1 MVLKRGRPAKTGER
15 YPSGD
20 LKRGRDQRQRDE
32 RHHAVLP
39 RMRELYRVA
48 RDYGRVAALA
58 LDPRMSPDYAPGQL
72 YLLGQVSQGQLED
85 GALIAR
91 IYGRF
96 ERLHGRRRASAS
108 PDYQVGRRGRAEAPD
123 DDAAAIEQD
132 FAMLRD
138 CLVTHG
144 AGAMAAVEQFWVE
157 GRHINARELSH
168 VLNVT
173 AAARR
178 QYDKARKRRARG
190 GAVRP
195 ASIGLKSRD
204 RGPPA
209 GPLLPHGRSSA
220 ARSQAAD
227 ANRAHVEANAG
238 EGEASALRL
247 PVRHDKQV
255 HDKQGWALLART
267 LFPNLAAERI
277 DAAWDALVAL
287 RERERF
293 RRDKSRRQP

>member
-1 MVLKRGRPAKTGER
+1 MVMRRGRPAKTGER
-15 YPSGD
+15 YPSGH
-20 LKRGRDQRQRDE
+20 LKRVRAE

-48 RDYGRVAALA
+48 RDYGAVTALA

-123 DDAAAIEQD
+123 DDAAAIELD
-132 FAMLRD
+132 FIMLRD
-138 CLVTHG
+138 CLVAHG

-157 GRHINARELSH
+157 GRHINARELGH

-173 AAARR
+173 ATARR

-195 ASIGLKSRD
+195 ASIGLKSHD
-204 RGPPA
+204 RGRPA
-209 GPLLPHGRSSA
+209 GPLLPHGTPSA
-220 ARSQAAD
+220 AGSQATD
-227 ANRAHVEANAG
+227 ANRAHVTANAG
-238 EGEASALRL
+238 EGASAL
-247 PVRHDKQV
+247 PARHDKQA
-255 HDKQGWALLART
+255 WALLART
-267 LFPNLAAERI
+267 LFPDLAAERI

-293 RRDKSRRQP
+293 RRDKTRRQA

>member
-1 MVLKRGRPAKTGER
+1 MALKRGRPAKAGER

-20 LKRGRDQRQRDE
+20 LKRVRDE

-48 RDYGRVAALA
+48 RDYGAVSALA

-72 YLLGQVSQGQLED
+72 YLLGQVSQGQLDD
-85 GALIAR
+85 GAMIAR

-108 PDYQVGRRGRAEAPD
+108 PDYQVGRRGREEAPD

-138 CLVTHG
+138 CLVAQG

-168 VLNVT
+168 VLNVAT
-173 AAARR
+173 TARR
-178 QYDKARKRRARG
+178 QYDKARKRTSRG
-190 GAVRP
+190 GTMRP
-195 ASIGLKSRD
+195 AAIGLKSRD
-204 RGPPA
+204 QRPPA
-209 GPLLPHGRSSA
+209 GSLLPSGRSSA
-220 ARSQAAD
+220 AGSQTTD
-227 ANRAHVEANAG
+227 ATRAHVTANAG
-238 EGEASALRL
+238 EGEASTQRL
-247 PVRHDKQV
+247 PARHDKQV

-267 LFPNLAAERI
+267 LFPHLAAERI

-293 RRDKSRRQP
+293 RRDKTRREP

>member
-1 MVLKRGRPAKTGER
+1 MVLKQGRPAKTGER

-20 LKRGRDQRQRDE
+20 LKRVRDE
-32 RHHAVLP
+32 RRHAVLP

-48 RDYGRVAALA
+48 RDYGAVAALA

-72 YLLGQVSQGQLED
+72 YLLGQVSQGQLDD

-108 PDYQVGRRGRAEAPD
+108 PDYQVGRRGRQEAPD

-138 CLVTHG
+138 CLVAQG

-157 GRHINARELSH
+157 GRHINARELGH
-168 VLNVT
+168 VLHVT
-173 AAARR
+173 ATARR
-178 QYDKARKRRARG
+178 QYDKARKRRTRGEPVRRARNVR
-190 GAVRP
+190 AVERGRP
-195 ASIGLKSRD
+195 ARSAPNVSSVPGSPVAIEPQDPAGQAGQGESPTPR
-204 RGPPA
+204 PPA
-209 GPLLPHGRSSA
+209 
-220 ARSQAAD
+220 
-227 ANRAHVEANAG
+227 
-238 EGEASALRL
+238 
-247 PVRHDKQV
+247 RHDKRS
-255 HDKQGWALLART
+255 WALLART
-267 LFPNLAAERI
+267 LFPNLSAERI

-287 RERERF
+287 RERGRF
-293 RRDKSRRQP
+293 RRDKERRQP